1 MGMKILHTGDWHL
14 GRQFYGQS
22 LEVDHDTVLDQVL
35 GAVRTHSPDA
45 LVIAGDVF
53 DRASPPATAVRQF
66 NNFIRTVH
74 ADCDTSI
81 VLIAGNH
88 DSGDRIAS
96 YASLADPKRLLI
108 RGPLSPEER
117 PLILEDEYGP
127 VAFSGL
133 PFGNEFSA
141 RECYGNT
148 SISCPADVVAA
159 QVACA
164 RTYVPGNARW
174 VVAAHVFVAN
184 ATPSES
190 ERPLQIGGIET
201 VPSSVF
207 DGAHYVALGHLHR
220 QQSAGG
226 EHIRY
231 SGSPLAFGFDEAGS
245 AKSLTM
251 VDLAHDGSVTL
262 QQLPINPPRAV
273 RVLKGEFEELL
284 DKGSREPSEDFIK
297 LVLTDKKLLIDPMGR
312 IREHYPN
319 ALALTYERDESAEPI
334 LLRGSSQ
341 AKLDDPV
348 AVVGEFLSQVR
359 GEGGTDDE
367 MALVGSALKQ
377 LNNVEE
383 RV

>member
-1 MGMKILHTGDWHL
+1 MKILHAGDWHL

-22 LEVDHDTVLDQVL
+22 LEVDHDSILDQVL
-35 GAVRTHSPDA
+35 GAVRTCSPDV
-45 LVIAGDVF
+45 LVIAGDIF

-66 NNFIRTVH
+66 NSFIRTVH

-141 RECYGNT
+141 RECYGNG

-164 RTYVPGNARW
+164 RTHVPGNARW
-174 VVAAHVFVAN
+174 VIAAHVFVAN

-190 ERPLQIGGIET
+190 ERSLQIGGIET

-220 QQSAGG
+220 PQSAGG

-245 AKSLTM
+245 SKSLTM
-251 VDLAHDGSVTL
+251 VDLAADGSVTL

-273 RVLKGEFEELL
+273 RVMKGEFEELR
-284 DKGSREPSEDFIK
+284 DIGSREPSEDFIK

-319 ALALTYERDESAEPI
+319 ALALTYERDESSEPI

-348 AVVGEFLSQVR
+348 AVVGEFLNQVR
-359 GEGGTDDE
+359 GEHGTDEE

-383 RV
+383 RA

>member
-1 MGMKILHTGDWHL
+1 MKILHTGDWHL
-14 GRQFYGQS
+14 GRQFCGQS
-22 LEVDHDTVLDQVL
+22 LEADHESVLDQVL
-35 GAVRTHSPDA
+35 GAVRTYSPDV
-45 LVIAGDVF
+45 LVIAGDIF
-53 DRASPPATAVRQF
+53 DRASPPAAAVRQF
-66 NNFIRTVH
+66 NSFIRTVH

-108 RGPLSPEER
+108 RGPLSREER

-141 RECYGNT
+141 RECYEKS
-148 SISCPADVVAA
+148 SIACPADVVAA

-164 RTYVPGNARW
+164 RAYVPGNARW
-174 VVAAHVFVAN
+174 VIAAHVFVAN

-190 ERPLQIGGIET
+190 ERSLQVGGIET

-220 QQSAGG
+220 PQSAGG
-226 EHIRY
+226 DHIRY

-245 AKSLTM
+245 SKSLTM
-251 VDLAHDGSVTL
+251 VDLAGCGSVTL
-262 QQLPINPPRAV
+262 QQLSINPHRAV

-297 LVLTDKKLLIDPMGR
+297 LVLTDKKALIDPMGR
-312 IREHYPN
+312 IRGHYPN

-334 LLRGSSQ
+334 LLRGSSH
-341 AKLDDPV
+341 AKLDNPV
-348 AVVGEFLSQVR
+348 AVVADFLNQVR
-359 GEGGTDDE
+359 GEEGTDDE
-367 MALVGSALKQ
+367 MALVSSAVKQ
-377 LNNVEE
+377 LNCVEE
-383 RV
+383 RA

>member
-1 MGMKILHTGDWHL
+1 MKILHTGDWHL

-22 LEVDHDTVLDQVL
+22 LEADHDSVLDQVL
-35 GAVRTHSPDA
+35 GAVRTYSPDV

-96 YASLADPKRLLI
+96 YASVADPKRLLI
-108 RGPLSPEER
+108 RGPLSLEER
-117 PLILEDEYGP
+117 PLILEDEHGL

-141 RECYGNT
+141 RGCYGDN
-148 SISCPADVVAA
+148 SIACPADVVAA

-226 EHIRY
+226 DHIRY

-251 VDLAHDGSVTL
+251 VDLAGDGSVTL
-262 QQLPINPPRAV
+262 RQLPINPPRAV

-284 DKGSREPSEDFIK
+284 HIGSREPSEDFIK

-312 IREHYPN
+312 IREHYAN

-348 AVVGEFLSQVR
+348 AVVGEFLSQMR
-359 GEGGTDDE
+359 GEEGTDDE

-377 LNNVEE
+377 LNMVEE
-383 RV
+383 RA

>member
-1 MGMKILHTGDWHL
+1 MKILHTGDWHL

-22 LEVDHDTVLDQVL
+22 LEVDHDSILDQVL
-35 GAVRTHSPDA
+35 GAVRTCSPDV
-45 LVIAGDVF
+45 LVIAGDIF

-66 NNFIRTVH
+66 NSFIRTVH

-141 RECYGNT
+141 RECYGNG

-164 RTYVPGNARW
+164 RTHVPGNARW
-174 VVAAHVFVAN
+174 VIAAHVFVAN

-190 ERPLQIGGIET
+190 ERSLQIGGIET

-220 QQSAGG
+220 PQSAGG

-245 AKSLTM
+245 SKSLTM
-251 VDLAHDGSVTL
+251 VDLAADGSVTL

-273 RVLKGEFEELL
+273 RVMKGEFEELR
-284 DKGSREPSEDFIK
+284 DIGSREPSEDFIK

-319 ALALTYERDESAEPI
+319 ALALTYERDESSEPI

-348 AVVGEFLSQVR
+348 AVVGEFLNQVR
-359 GEGGTDDE
+359 GEHGTDEE

-383 RV
+383 RA

>member
-1 MGMKILHTGDWHL
+1 MKILHAGDWHL

-22 LEVDHDTVLDQVL
+22 LEVDHDSILDQVL
-35 GAVRTHSPDA
+35 GAVRTCSPDV
-45 LVIAGDVF
+45 LVIAGDIF

-66 NNFIRTVH
+66 NSFIRTVH

-127 VAFSGL
+127 VVFSGL

-141 RECYGNT
+141 RECYGNG

-164 RTYVPGNARW
+164 RTHVPGNARW
-174 VVAAHVFVAN
+174 VIAAHVFVAN

-190 ERPLQIGGIET
+190 ERSLQIGGIET

-220 QQSAGG
+220 PQSAGG

-245 AKSLTM
+245 SKSLTM
-251 VDLAHDGSVTL
+251 VDLAADGSVTL

-273 RVLKGEFEELL
+273 RVMKGEFEELR
-284 DKGSREPSEDFIK
+284 DIGSREPSEDFIK

-319 ALALTYERDESAEPI
+319 ALALTYERDESSEPI

-348 AVVGEFLSQVR
+348 AVVGEFLNQVR
-359 GEGGTDDE
+359 GEHGTDEE

-383 RV
+383 RA

>member
-1 MGMKILHTGDWHL
+1 MKILHTGDWHL

>member
-1 MGMKILHTGDWHL
+1 MKILHTGDWHL

-22 LEVDHDTVLDQVL
+22 LEADHDSVLDQVL
-35 GAVRTHSPDA
+35 GAVRTHAPDV

-117 PLILEDEYGP
+117 PLILEDEHGP

-141 RECYGNT
+141 RECYGNN
-148 SISCPADVVAA
+148 SIACPADVVAA

-164 RTYVPGNARW
+164 RRYVSGNARW

-245 AKSLTM
+245 TKSLTM
-251 VDLAHDGSVTL
+251 VDLAGDGSVTL
-262 QQLPINPPRAV
+262 QQLPINSPRAV

-319 ALALTYERDESAEPI
+319 ALALIYERDESAEPI

-348 AVVGEFLSQVR
+348 TVVGEFLSQVR
-359 GEGGTDDE
+359 GEEGTDEE

-377 LNNVEE
+377 LSNLEG
-383 RV
+383 RT

>member
-1 MGMKILHTGDWHL
+1 MKILHTGDWHL

-22 LEVDHDTVLDQVL
+22 LAADHDNVLDQVL
-35 GAVRTHSPDA
+35 GAVRTHSPDV

-66 NNFIRTVH
+66 NTFIQTIQ
-74 ADCDTSI
+74 ADCDTAI

-96 YASLADPKRLLI
+96 YASFADPNRRLI

-141 RECYGNT
+141 RECYRNN
-148 SISCPADVVAA
+148 SIACPADVVSA

-164 RTYVPGNARW
+164 RTHVPGNARW
-174 VVAAHVFVAN
+174 VIAAHVFVAN
-184 ATPSES
+184 ATSGES
-190 ERPLQIGGIET
+190 ERSLQVGGIET

-220 QQSAGG
+220 PQSAGG

-245 AKSLTM
+245 SKSLTM
-251 VDLAHDGSVTL
+251 VDLAGDGSVTF

-273 RVLKGEFEELL
+273 RILKGEFEGLL

-297 LVLTDKKLLIDPMGR
+297 LVLTDNKLLIDPMGR

-319 ALALTYERDESAEPI
+319 ALALTYERDENTTPI

-359 GEGGTDDE
+359 GEEGTDDE

-383 RV
+383 RA

>member
-1 MGMKILHTGDWHL
+1 MKILHTGDWHL

-22 LEVDHDTVLDQVL
+22 LEVDHDSILDQVL
-35 GAVRTHSPDA
+35 GAVRTYSPDV
-45 LVIAGDVF
+45 LVIAGDIF

-66 NNFIRTVH
+66 NSFIRTVH

-141 RECYGNT
+141 RECYGNG

-164 RTYVPGNARW
+164 RTHVPGNARW
-174 VVAAHVFVAN
+174 VIAAHVFVAN

-220 QQSAGG
+220 PQSAGG

-245 AKSLTM
+245 SKSLTM
-251 VDLAHDGSVTL
+251 VDLAADGSVTL
-262 QQLPINPPRAV
+262 QQLPIKPPRAV
-273 RVLKGEFEELL
+273 RVLKGEFAELL
-284 DKGSREPSEDFIK
+284 AIGSREPSEDFIK
-297 LVLTDKKLLIDPMGR
+297 LVLSDKKLLIDPMGR

-319 ALALTYERDESAEPI
+319 ALALTYERDESVEPI
-334 LLRGSSQ
+334 LLRGSSE
-341 AKLDDPV
+341 ARLDDPV

-359 GEGGTDDE
+359 GEDGTDDE
-367 MALVGSALKQ
+367 MALVSSALKQ
-377 LNNVEE
+377 LNSVEE
-383 RV
+383 RA

>member
-1 MGMKILHTGDWHL
+1 MKILHTGDWHL

-22 LEVDHDTVLDQVL
+22 LEVDHDSILDQVL
-35 GAVRTHSPDA
+35 GAVRTCSPDV
-45 LVIAGDVF
+45 LVIAGDIF

-66 NNFIRTVH
+66 NSFIRTVH
-74 ADCDTSI
+74 ADCETSI

-141 RECYGNT
+141 RECYGNG
-148 SISCPADVVAA
+148 SISCPADVVSA

-164 RTYVPGNARW
+164 RAHVPGNARW
-174 VVAAHVFVAN
+174 VIAAHVFVAN

-190 ERPLQIGGIET
+190 ERSLQIGGIET

-220 QQSAGG
+220 PQSAGG

-245 AKSLTM
+245 SKSLTM
-251 VDLAHDGSVTL
+251 VDLAADGSVTL

-273 RVLKGEFEELL
+273 RVLKGEFAELL
-284 DKGSREPSEDFIK
+284 DIGSREPSEDFIK

-341 AKLDDPV
+341 ARLDDPV

-359 GEGGTDDE
+359 GEDGTDDE
-367 MALVGSALKQ
+367 MALVSSALEQ
-377 LNNVEE
+377 LNSVEE
-383 RV
+383 RA

>member
-1 MGMKILHTGDWHL
+1 MKILHTGDWHL

-22 LEVDHDTVLDQVL
+22 LEVDHDSILDQVL
-35 GAVRTHSPDA
+35 GAVRTYSPDV
-45 LVIAGDVF
+45 LVIAGDIF

-66 NNFIRTVH
+66 NSFIRTVH

-141 RECYGNT
+141 RECYGNG

-164 RTYVPGNARW
+164 RTHVPGNARW
-174 VVAAHVFVAN
+174 VIAAHVFVAN

-220 QQSAGG
+220 PQSAGG

-245 AKSLTM
+245 SKSLTM
-251 VDLAHDGSVTL
+251 VDLAADGSVTL
-262 QQLPINPPRAV
+262 QQLPIKPPRAV
-273 RVLKGEFEELL
+273 RVLKGEFAELL
-284 DKGSREPSEDFIK
+284 AIGSREPSEDFIK

-319 ALALTYERDESAEPI
+319 ALALTYERDESVEPI
-334 LLRGSSQ
+334 LLRGSSE
-341 AKLDDPV
+341 ARLDDPV

-359 GEGGTDDE
+359 GEDGTDDE
-367 MALVGSALKQ
+367 MALVSSALKQ
-377 LNNVEE
+377 LNSVEE
-383 RV
+383 RA

>member
-1 MGMKILHTGDWHL
+1 MKILHTGDWHL

-22 LEVDHDTVLDQVL
+22 LEVDHDSILDQVL
-35 GAVRTHSPDA
+35 GAVRTLSPDV
-45 LVIAGDVF
+45 LVIAGDIF

-66 NNFIRTVH
+66 NSFIRTVH

-141 RECYGNT
+141 RECYGNG

-164 RTYVPGNARW
+164 RTHVPGNARW
-174 VVAAHVFVAN
+174 VIAAHVFVAN

-190 ERPLQIGGIET
+190 ERSLQIGGIET

-220 QQSAGG
+220 PQSAGG

-245 AKSLTM
+245 IKSLTM
-251 VDLAHDGSVTL
+251 VDLAADGSVTL

-273 RVLKGEFEELL
+273 RVMKGEFEELR
-284 DKGSREPSEDFIK
+284 DIGSREPSDDFIK

-319 ALALTYERDESAEPI
+319 ALALTYERDESSEPI

-348 AVVGEFLSQVR
+348 AVVGEFLNQVR
-359 GEGGTDDE
+359 GEQGTDEE

-383 RV
+383 RA

>member
-1 MGMKILHTGDWHL
+1 MKILHTGDWHL

-22 LEVDHDTVLDQVL
+22 LDVDHDSILDQVL
-35 GAVRTHSPDA
+35 GAVRTYSPDV
-45 LVIAGDVF
+45 LVIAGDIF

-66 NNFIRTVH
+66 NSFIRTVH

-96 YASLADPKRLLI
+96 YASLADPKRMLI

-141 RECYGNT
+141 RECYGNS
-148 SISCPADVVAA
+148 SIACPADVVAA
-159 QVACA
+159 QVASA
-164 RTYVPGNARW
+164 RTYVPDNARW
-174 VVAAHVFVAN
+174 VIAAHVFVAN

-190 ERPLQIGGIET
+190 ERSLQVGGIET
-201 VPSSVF
+201 VTSSVF

-245 AKSLTM
+245 SKSLTM
-251 VDLAHDGSVTL
+251 VDLAGDGSVTL
-262 QQLPINPPRAV
+262 RQLLINPPRAV
-273 RVLKGEFEELL
+273 RILKGEFEELL
-284 DKGSREPSEDFIK
+284 DKGRREPSDDFIK
-297 LVLTDKKLLIDPMGR
+297 LVLTDKKALIDPMGR

-319 ALALTYERDESAEPI
+319 ALALTYERDERATPI

-341 AKLDDPV
+341 AKLDDPI
-348 AVVGEFLSQVR
+348 AVVGEFLGQVR
-359 GEGGTDDE
+359 GEVGTDDE

-377 LNNVEE
+377 LHNVEE
-383 RV
+383 RA

>member
-1 MGMKILHTGDWHL
+1 MKILHTGDWHL

-22 LEVDHDTVLDQVL
+22 LEVDHDSILDQVL
-35 GAVRTHSPDA
+35 GAVRTCSPDV
-45 LVIAGDVF
+45 LVIAGDIF

-66 NNFIRTVH
+66 NSFIRTVH

-141 RECYGNT
+141 RECYGNG

-164 RTYVPGNARW
+164 RTHVPGNARW
-174 VVAAHVFVAN
+174 VIAAHVFVAN

-190 ERPLQIGGIET
+190 ERSLQIGGIET

-220 QQSAGG
+220 PQSAGG

-245 AKSLTM
+245 SKSLTM
-251 VDLAHDGSVTL
+251 VGLAADGSVTL

-273 RVLKGEFEELL
+273 RVLKGEFEELR
-284 DKGSREPSEDFIK
+284 DIGSREPSEDFIK

-319 ALALTYERDESAEPI
+319 ALALIYERDESAEPI
-334 LLRGSSQ
+334 SLRGSSQ
-341 AKLDDPV
+341 ARLDDPV

-359 GEGGTDDE
+359 GEDGTDDE
-367 MALVGSALKQ
+367 MALVSSRLKQ
-377 LNNVEE
+377 LNSVEE
-383 RV
+383 RA